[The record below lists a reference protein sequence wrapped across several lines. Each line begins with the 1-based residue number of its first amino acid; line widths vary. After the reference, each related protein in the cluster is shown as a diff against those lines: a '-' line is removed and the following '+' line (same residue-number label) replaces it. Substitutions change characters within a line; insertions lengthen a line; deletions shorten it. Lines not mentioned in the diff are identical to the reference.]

1 MDELDKIQSDIL
13 AEYIQNVIDAIKL
26 AQDNAIPYQLKAS
39 GNLQES
45 MKVVKGQHSDRA
57 FLSADNYL
65 STTFQGV
72 GVKKNKIFP
81 LRQITQW
88 LTYKPIVPRDEQ
100 GRFLPR
106 KSLAYLIARKIW
118 LEGSAVARGDR
129 QGVPINKILKAEL
142 PPTGRKLAQAYAR
155 DFANK
160 TKKELE

>member
-1 MDELDKIQSDIL
+1 MDELDKIQVLILRKYIERVSKDIKTSQKEVDPAL
-13 AEYIQNVIDAIKL
+13 F
-26 AQDNAIPYQLKAS
+26 AS
-39 GNLQES
+39 GNLQRS
-45 MKVVKGQHSDRA
+45 MKVHINSDMDSA
-57 FLSADNYL
+57 FLTSDPYL

-72 GVKKNKIFP
+72 GIKKGTIFP
-81 LRQITQW
+81 LRQVTQW

-129 QGVPINKILKAEL
+129 QGVPIFDILKKNL
-142 PPTGRKLAQAYAR
+142 PDTANDLAQAYAR